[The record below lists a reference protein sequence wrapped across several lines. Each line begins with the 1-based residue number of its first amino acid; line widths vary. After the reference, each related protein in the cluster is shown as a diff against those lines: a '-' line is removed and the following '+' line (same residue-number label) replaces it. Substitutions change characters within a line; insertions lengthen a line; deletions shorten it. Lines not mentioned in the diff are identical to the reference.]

1 LSESGQP
8 SQGQPSN
15 GSPLDGR
22 DQQSAQR
29 QESPEGPQDDPL
41 AQEKPKDGK
50 DPKGNKEDQNT
61 NPLGNQPTNTT
72 PGSET
77 EAASAVAQD
86 SERWGELPVYV
97 RDLFRAEGGEDMPA
111 EYRDWID
118 AYYRRLNAR
127 SGN

>member
-1 LSESGQP
+1 LGESGQP

-22 DQQSAQR
+22 DQQSTER
-29 QESPEGPQDDPL
+29 QQSPEGPQEDPL
-41 AQEKPKDGK
+41 ASKPKPDGE
-50 DPKGNKEDQNT
+50 DPKGNKEDPET
-61 NPLGNQPTNTT
+61 NPLGNQPTNET

-77 EAASAVAQD
+77 EAASVVAQD
-86 SERWGELPVYV
+86 SERWGDLPVYV
-97 RDLFRAEGGEDMPA
+97 RDLFRAQGGEDMPA